1 MKIEEIDMNLKEKYQ
16 KKVDAIKELLEKKEY
31 GEEMRKDLEN
41 MKDIYEY
48 RLESIEN
55 ATKEQKA
62 KEARDKQ

>member
-1 MKIEEIDMNLKEKYQ
+1 MNLKEKYQ